1 MLEFA
6 MNCWVTVVACAGCSC
21 VSPWTSLIFVLLARL
36 SVASGAAAATATA
49 TGHGQRTDRCHGQ
62 NQASLHG
69 YASIPGLSHDE
80 EVGIIAAPSG
90 ADWPNAPRI
99 GRLRDL
105 APERR
110 DRADSIRPPQWP
122 KFVKLI
128 KPSQF
133 GRWQED

>member
-1 MLEFA
+1 
-6 MNCWVTVVACAGCSC
+6 
-21 VSPWTSLIFVLLARL
+21 VLADPL
-36 SVASGAAAATATA
+36 VDPPPAALLLLLLLQPATASEPTA
-49 TGHGQRTDRCHGQ
+49 AMARTRRPFT
-62 NQASLHG
+62 G

-105 APERR
+105 APERH
-110 DRADSIRPPQWP
+110 DRADSICPPQWP

-133 GRWQED
+133 GRRQEG